1 MQILPLFVR
10 LDLTFQ
16 VLHFLVLLSSRVLP
30 FLIYLNIY
38 ASLEYIMILY
48 SRCVNIIVWHTIWL
62 EIN

>member
-10 LDLTFQ
+10 LHLTFQ

-30 FLIYLNIY
+30 LLNLY
-38 ASLEYIMILY
+38 TLSLEYIVIVS
-48 SRCVNIIVWHTIWL
+48 SRCVHKIIIVWHTIWL